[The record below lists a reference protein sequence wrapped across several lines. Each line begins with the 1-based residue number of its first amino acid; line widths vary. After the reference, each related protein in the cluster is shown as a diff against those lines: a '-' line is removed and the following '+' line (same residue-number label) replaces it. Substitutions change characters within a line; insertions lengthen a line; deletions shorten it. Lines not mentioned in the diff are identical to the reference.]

1 MPLLLELF
9 AGTHSM
15 GKAFHEAGWEV
26 FSVDIDPSRNA
37 TWTGDVREFDPATL
51 QKRPDM
57 IWASPVCTHY
67 SIARTTAKTP
77 RDLEW
82 ADSLAMA
89 ALRIQEACGC
99 PMLMENPYSSMLKR
113 RPFMRDI
120 NHVAVDY
127 CKWWSEGFPHKCRKR
142 TAIYRVGA
150 DWEPSRPLCNHDC
163 GFCVGRK
170 HVEKIGGSTAEP
182 TLERHVTR
190 KDDMYPIPPLLC
202 QDIARWATQKVAQS
216 Q

>member
-15 GKAFHEAGWEV
+15 GKAFREAGWDV
-26 FSVDIDPSRNA
+26 YSVDNDPSRNA
-37 TWTGDVREFDPATL
+37 TWIGDVREFDPATL
-51 QKRPDM
+51 PRRPDL
-57 IWASPVCTHY
+57 IWASPVCTQY
-67 SIARTTAKTP
+67 SVCRQRAKAP

-82 ADSLAMA
+82 ADSLVLA

-99 PMLMENPYSSMLKR
+99 PMLMENPYSSLLKK

-120 NHVAVDY
+120 SHVAVDY
-127 CKWWSEGFPHKCRKR
+127 CKWWSEGFPHRCRKR

-163 GFCVGRK
+163 GFCEGNR
-170 HVEKIGGSTAEP
+170 HLEAIGNSTAQ
-182 TLERHVTR
+182 RQIR
-190 KDDMYPIPPLLC
+190 DKDHTYPIPPLLC
-202 QDIARWATQKVAQS
+202 QDIARWATQKVAGP
-216 Q
+216 